1 MGEELAFVNS
11 DIDDVDRNI
20 INVILDDSKLS
31 VLEIGKKVGVSGVTV
46 MKRINS
52 LINKSIIKNFT
63 VNPDYEK
70 LGFDVNVI
78 IEMRISKG
86 KLFEVENKIAKHPS
100 VFAVYD
106 VTGSFDTLIIAKFKS
121 RRSMDSFLKKLQTY
135 DFVERTETKLILNMI
150 KEENVKV

>member
-11 DIDDVDRNI
+11 DIDGIDRNI

-63 VNPDYEK
+63 INPDYEK

-86 KLFEVENKIAKHPS
+86 KLFEVENKIAKHPC

-106 VTGSFDTLIIAKFKS
+106 VTGSFDTLVIAKFKS
-121 RRSMDSFLKKLQTY
+121 RRNMDFFLKKLQTY

-150 KEENVKV
+150 KEDNVKV